1 MTKFF
6 KVAAATALL
15 VSSVIAADYTIKVT
29 HVVSPNT
36 PKGMGAD
43 FFAKRVGELTA
54 GKVEVIVFP
63 NSQLYGDGEEM
74 KALKLG
80 NAHIAMPSFSKFTSI
95 VPEMQLFDLPFLF
108 RDDNHLH
115 AVLDGEV
122 GKIIKDKVTAKGFV
136 ALDYW
141 DAGFKHLSSNKK
153 AILLPEDAAGQKFR
167 IMSSHVLEAQFK
179 TVGGNPQVLPF
190 SEVYSALQQ
199 GVVDGAEN
207 PLSNFYTKKF
217 NEVQTDLTLSAHGY
231 LGYLVIM
238 SESFWKKF
246 PNDLKPMVIQ
256 AMKEATEYERKI
268 AAQDDEDTLK
278 KIKEY
283 ATQSGKLKVHTLTA
297 DQKKAWQ
304 VAMEKIYPQFYSV
317 VGEDLIK
324 KVQAVK

>member
-1 MTKFF
+1 MTKFL
-6 KVAAATALL
+6 KVMAAATLL
-15 VSSVIAADYTIKVT
+15 VSSAIAAEYTIKLT

-36 PKGMGAD
+36 PKGKGAD
-43 FFAKRVGELTA
+43 FFAKRVGELTN

-95 VPEMQLFDLPFLF
+95 VPEMQLFDLPFIF
-108 RDDNHLH
+108 RDKDHLYK
-115 AVLDGEV
+115 VLDGEV
-122 GKIIKDKVTAKGFV
+122 GQILKDKVTKKGFV

-153 AILLPEDAAGQKFR
+153 AILLPEDASGQKFR

-179 TVGGNPQVLPF
+179 AVNANPQVLPF

-217 NEVQTDLTLSAHGY
+217 NEVQTDLTLSNHGY

-246 PNDLKPMVIQ
+246 PKDLKPMVLQ
-256 AMKEATEYERKI
+256 AMKEATEYERKE
-268 AAQDDEDTLK
+268 AALDDDDMLA
-278 KIKEY
+278 KINEY
-283 ATQSGKLKVHTLTA
+283 AKTSGNLKIHTLTPE
-297 DQKKAWQ
+297 QKAAWQ
-304 VAMEKIYPQFYSV
+304 KAMEAIYPQFYKTI
-317 VGEDLIK
+317 GEDLIK